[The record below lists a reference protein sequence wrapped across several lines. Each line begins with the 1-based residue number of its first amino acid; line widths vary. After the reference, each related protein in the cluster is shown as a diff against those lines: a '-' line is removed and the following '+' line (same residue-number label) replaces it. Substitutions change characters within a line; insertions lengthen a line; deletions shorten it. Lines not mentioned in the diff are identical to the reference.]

1 MPFCKSKISKIAQMF
16 ERRNKIDIPFT
27 DKGQNNYGSRK
38 TTKNIPWKKL
48 YIKKIS
54 LK

>member
-1 MPFCKSKISKIAQMF
+1 MF

-54 LK
+54 LKDHNGRPKKFKL